1 MNTTISECGY
11 RQSIPKPPAA
21 PQSPVPPG
29 WGRGCWQK
37 EKHSGRGQRRW
48 HRGSAAWW
56 LGWRGHGRC
65 TTRCRDRRYRP
76 RRRHRYGKHQ
86 GRMPVER
93 ILCAAARATR
103 RQGGQV
109 TGHRNHFCGSSGPS
123 TAAGSDNHN
132 SLAWPA
138 RARHRCICRR
148 GSRSVCPAVRPQTA
162 H

>member
-1 MNTTISECGY
+1 MGTDNL
-11 RQSIPKPPAA
+11 
-21 PQSPVPPG
+21 SPNLP
-29 WGRGCWQK
+29 
-37 EKHSGRGQRRW
+37 QRRNLLF
-48 HRGSAAWW
+48 RQGGVEGVGKKKSIAVEGSAAGTEGAQRGG
-56 LGWRGHGRC
+56 LGGEGMAGAPLGAG
-65 TTRCRDRRYRP
+65 TG
-76 RRRHRYGKHQ
+76 GKHQ

-138 RARHRCICRR
+138 RARHRCIGRR
-148 GSRSVCPAVRPQTA
+148 GSRSVYPAVKPQTA